1 MSTIGELK
9 SPYATMSL
17 AGLDDMELNWEG
29 GTLDLSGLAVW
40 WNESATSDSKTVDGN
55 DSLVLDDRPIPVEP
69 DGGIGD
75 GAGPILVGGDSDYPI
90 LIDADRPIPVE
101 PDGGIGDGAGPIP
114 VDEADG
120 EVTILP
126 YPYPIDPDDVIVGPI
141 PVEPD
146 GGIGDG
152 AGPIPVDEDEG
163 EVTILPYPYPID
175 PDEVVPIEGPGGIGD
190 GAVGI
195 PENNIFGG
203 GEGTEGNDFFYGTDE
218 SETFIFKANHGYDMI
233 TDFDVE
239 ADRLDLSGTEYD
251 FTDLQSLLDYTKE
264 DATPDGT
271 VYGVMIETGDGSAIY
286 IADISI
292 DDLAFAQIDY

>member
-9 SPYATMSL
+9 GPYATVSL

-29 GTLDLSGLAVW
+29 GTLDLNGLAVW
-40 WNESATSDSKTVDGN
+40 WNNIVMSDSKTVEGN
-55 DSLVLDDRPIPVEP
+55 ENLDLDNGPIPVEP

-75 GAGPILVGGDSDYPI
+75 GAGPILVGGDNDFPI

-114 VDEADG
+114 VDGDDG

-152 AGPIPVDEDEG
+152 AGPIPIDEG
-163 EVTILPYPYPID
+163 HGI
-175 PDEVVPIEGPGGIGD
+175 PIEGPGGIGD

-218 SETFIFKANHGYDMI
+218 SETFIFKAGHGYDMI
-233 TDFDVE
+233 TGFDVE
-239 ADRLDLSGTEYD
+239 GDRLDLSGTEYD
-251 FTDLQSLLDYTKE
+251 FTDLQSLLDNTKE
-264 DATPDGT
+264 DVTPDGK
-271 VYGVMIETGDGSAIY
+271 VYGVMIETSDSSAIY
-286 IADISI
+286 IADITI
-292 DDLAFAQIDY
+292 DDLASAQIDY